1 MFQPKSHD
9 RLDLLMNCSCL
20 IVTLVAALCASPIM
34 AQESVAPNTPFHEE
48 RFERAKVS
56 GGLVVGAMFT
66 PDSLERSRP
75 SLSTAL
81 PATETAFDTVC
92 LRVTSRDGTYE
103 SENTYS
109 VRDAIR
115 RTVLNFDYPTRFPAI
130 LRTAPTVARMNAGD
144 CDREGPIIPVIWGE
158 ADDSSRGR
166 LLFYVN
172 TAGAD
177 TFVAYEA
184 AGGEVVDRCAQV
196 EETGGIKYT
205 AVCPVETGSLP
216 RDTAVTVY
224 FDVTRNR
231 VVETYEVE
239 VSIAGK

>member
-1 MFQPKSHD
+1 M
-9 RLDLLMNCSCL
+9 
-20 IVTLVAALCASPIM
+20 AAFWTSPIV
-34 AQESVAPNTPFHEE
+34 AQERVEPNTPFEE
-48 RFERAKVS
+48 HRYERAKVS

-66 PDSLERSRP
+66 ADTLDRSRP
-75 SLSTAL
+75 LLSTAL
-81 PATETAFDTVC
+81 PATDPAIDTVC

-103 SENTYS
+103 SVNTYP
-109 VRDAIR
+109 VGDRKR
-115 RTVLNFDYPTRFPAI
+115 RETLTFDYPTRYPAV
-130 LRTAPTVARMNAGD
+130 LGEVPTVARMNAGD
-144 CDREGPIIPVIWGE
+144 CDGSGPIIPVIWSD
-158 ADDSSRGR
+158 ADTPSEGQ

-177 TFVAYEA
+177 TFVVYGPRGNEA
-184 AGGEVVDRCAQV
+184 VVRCTQV

-205 AVCPVETGSLP
+205 ALCPVETASLP
-216 RDTAVTVY
+216 RDRPVTVF

>member
-1 MFQPKSHD
+1 
-9 RLDLLMNCSCL
+9 MNRSCL
-20 IVTLVAALCASPIM
+20 IATLVTALWTSPIM
-34 AQESVAPNTPFHEE
+34 AQESVAPNTPFDEQ

-66 PDSLERSRP
+66 PDSLERRRP
-75 SLSTAL
+75 LLSTAL
-81 PATETAFDTVC
+81 PATDTAFDMVC
-92 LRVTSRDGTYE
+92 VRVTSRDGTYE

-109 VRDAIR
+109 VQDVIR
-115 RTVLNFDYPTRFPAI
+115 RETLNFEYPTRYPAI
-130 LRTAPTVARMNAGD
+130 LGALPTVARMNAGG
-144 CDREGPIIPVIWGE
+144 CDREGPIIPVVWGD
-158 ADDSSRGR
+158 ADDPSQGR

-177 TFVAYEA
+177 TFVAYETA
-184 AGGEVVDRCAQV
+184 DGEVVDRCTQI

-205 AVCPVETGSLP
+205 AVCPVEADSLP

-224 FDVTRNR
+224 FDITRNR